1 VIVRIISS
9 FALVALSVVTGIS
22 FAKEPDPRV
31 GLVEP
36 FDQVEG
42 WQPGRDPDRPDPAF
56 GARELKCEDGRLI
69 IDTPLGTLAQI
80 SPDYFNRRGIKPHPN
95 PVWLSK
101 RYGEVDIDRYPYLVA
116 RMSKSQCFAL
126 LRVNGQDTK
135 VLHTTGLHVQDL
147 RDAGLRGKQPIVLQ
161 ILIGSNTGRVV
172 LVDAKG
178 QNQLTPNTS

>member
-9 FALVALSVVTGIS
+9 FALVALSVVMGTS
-22 FAKEPDPRV
+22 FAKDPEPRA

-56 GARELKCEDGRLI
+56 GPRELKCEEGRLI

-80 SPDYFNRRGIKPHPN
+80 SPDYFTRRGIRPHPN

-116 RMSKSQCFAL
+116 RMPRSQCFTL
-126 LRVNGQDTK
+126 LRVNGPRYEGPSYHR
-135 VLHTTGLHVQDL
+135 LARSGSP
-147 RDAGLRGKQPIVLQ
+147 RCRAAGKAADRAAD
-161 ILIGSNTGRVV
+161 SDR
-172 LVDAKG
+172 
-178 QNQLTPNTS
+178 